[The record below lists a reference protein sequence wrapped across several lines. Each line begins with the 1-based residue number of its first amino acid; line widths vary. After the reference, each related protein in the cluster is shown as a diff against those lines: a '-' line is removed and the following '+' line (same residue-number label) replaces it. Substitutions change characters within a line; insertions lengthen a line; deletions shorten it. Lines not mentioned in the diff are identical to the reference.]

1 MTIAVPIALFGWP
14 LVVLG
19 LFAALPTRRAV
30 IAAFLFAWLFLPMA
44 SYAIEGLPNY
54 TKTSATSYAVL
65 LGVLLFD
72 SARMMRLRPSWVDLP
87 MAVWCVVPLATSL
100 TNGLGAYDGVSS
112 VVGQVV
118 AWGVPWFIGRLYFS
132 DLDGLREL
140 AIGIFIG
147 GLVYVPLCLYEI
159 RMSPQLH
166 DMVYGYHQHSFAQ
179 TKRFGGWR
187 PTVFMQHGLAVGFWM
202 ASASLAGVWLWRSGV
217 LRHIRGVS
225 MSILVPMLVA
235 TTILCKSAGALA
247 LLAGG
252 AGVLFATRWTRS
264 PVWLALLIAAPVGY
278 MAVRSTG
285 EWSGRPLIAIAE
297 MISDERAGS
306 LQMRLDNE
314 DLLAEKAWDR
324 PAFGWGAWGRNRVYD
339 EQGRDLTT
347 TDGLWII
354 TFGQRGLIGLAAL
367 YLMLLLPAVLMVT
380 QLPAAA
386 WSSID
391 GAPAAAVA
399 VLLVLF
405 VCDSLFNAM
414 PNPLYVLAAG
424 GLGGLFVDSRLHA
437 TLPPRSNQ
445 GATYVRSRAI
455 PFAG

>member
-19 LFAALPTRRAV
+19 LFAALPARRAV
-30 IAAFLFAWLFLPMA
+30 IVAFLFAWLFLPMA
-44 SYAIEGLPNY
+44 AYEIAGLPNY
-54 TKTSATSYAVL
+54 TKTSATSYSVL
-65 LGVLLFD
+65 LGVLLCD
-72 SARMMRLRPSWVDLP
+72 SARMMRFRPSRVDLP
-87 MAVWCVVPLATSL
+87 MAIWSVVPLATSL
-100 TNGLGAYDGVSS
+100 SNGLGAYDGVSS
-112 VVGQVV
+112 VVGHVV
-118 AWGVPWFIGRLYFS
+118 AWGVPWFVGRLYFS

-140 AIGIFIG
+140 AIGIFLG
-147 GLVYVPLCLYEI
+147 GLIYVPLCLYEI

-166 DMVYGYHQHSFAQ
+166 DMVYGYHQHSFSQ

-202 ASASLAGVWLWRSGV
+202 TSASLAGVWLWHSGV
-217 LRHIRGVS
+217 LRHVRGVS
-225 MSILVPMLVA
+225 MSILVPMLVG
-235 TTILCKSAGALA
+235 TTILCKSAGSLV

-252 AGVLFATRWTRS
+252 VGVLFATRWTRL

-285 EWSGRPLIAIAE
+285 DWSGRPLVAFAE
-297 MISDERAGS
+297 MISEERAGS

-314 DLLAEKAWDR
+314 DLLAGKAWER

-339 EQGRDLTT
+339 DRGGDVTT

-367 YLMLLLPAVLMVT
+367 YSMLLIPAILLLKRLPTAN
-380 QLPAAA
+380 
-386 WSSID
+386 WSGTD
-391 GAPAAAVA
+391 AAPAAAIA

-424 GLGGLFVDSRLHA
+424 GLGACMVKRRHA
-437 TLPPRSNQ
+437 ELGRAHQ
-445 GATYVRSRAI
+445 RVVRGRDHPEPAL
-455 PFAG
+455 